1 MEIWSFESKH
11 CLNLNMQCQKRYDVT
26 NDAKVKFLICAFV
39 RCKKNI
45 LFLAN
50 IFFIILSMCA
60 VEFAEKLTLVHFWLK
75 FA

>member
-1 MEIWSFESKH
+1 MKIWAFESIH

-26 NDAKVKFLICAFV
+26 NGVKVNFLICAFV
-39 RCKKNI
+39 RCKINM
-45 LFLAN
+45 LFLAY
-50 IFFIILSMCA
+50 ILFIILSMSA